1 MCQTESALI
10 LNIYVQATVM
20 ATAQPLSYY
29 HHFYTILYFSRN
41 HVHMMLLNL
50 PDFVPAEETER
61 HQAEQ
66 CLPTLFAADPGGLG
80 PGGWQ

>member
-1 MCQTESALI
+1 
-10 LNIYVQATVM
+10 
-20 ATAQPLSYY
+20 
-29 HHFYTILYFSRN
+29 
-41 HVHMMLLNL
+41 MMLLNL